1 MRLRQF
7 VFVAEDLK
15 SAVVDIGATLGLS
28 VCYNDP
34 NVGAFGLHNALLPIG
49 GDLIEVVAPIQEG
62 TTAGRYLERRQGNGG
77 YMIILECRDG
87 LAARERI
94 AALGVRDIWRHDAD
108 DCHATHFHPADVP
121 GAILSIDDMG
131 PEGNPDEEL
140 SRWKWAGPNWQEFV
154 QTNVTKALTAVE
166 IQADNPDAV
175 AERWAQVLDQP
186 VESINGVPAVRLDN
200 ADIRFVPETDG
211 RGLGIS
217 AIDVRPADRDN
228 ILAMADK
235 MGLRQEDGQIMLCGV
250 RVNLVQ

>member
-15 SAVVDIGATLGLS
+15 SAVVDIGATLGLA

-49 GDLIEVVAPIQEG
+49 GDLIEVVAPIKEG

-77 YMIILECRDG
+77 YMLLLECHDA
-87 LAARERI
+87 LAERERI
-94 AALGVRDIWRHDAD
+94 LALGVRDIWRHDGD

-140 SRWKWAGPNWQEFV
+140 SRWKWAGPNWQDFV
-154 QTNVTKALTAVE
+154 QTQDTKALVAVE
-166 IQADNPDAV
+166 IQADNPDVV
-175 AERWAQVLDQP
+175 AERWAEVLDQP
-186 VESINGVPAVRLDN
+186 VEQVGGMPAVKLDN
-200 ADIRFVPETDG
+200 AHIRFAPDSDG
-211 RGLGIS
+211 RGLGIA
-217 AIDVRPADRDN
+217 AIDILPANQDN
-228 ILAMADK
+228 ILAMAEK
-235 MGLRQEDGQIMLCGV
+235 LGLLQSDGQFMLCGV
-250 RVNLVQ
+250 RVNLV